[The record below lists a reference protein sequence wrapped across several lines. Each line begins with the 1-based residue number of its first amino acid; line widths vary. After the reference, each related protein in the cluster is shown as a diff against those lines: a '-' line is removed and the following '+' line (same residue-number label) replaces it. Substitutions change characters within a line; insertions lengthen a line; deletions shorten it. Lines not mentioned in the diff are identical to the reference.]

1 MNLSEFLKRYSSINN
16 KFIDDFFNI
25 YDINNKN
32 IHIINLDKV
41 SKWLKTRKSDLKETL
56 KNLIN

>member
-1 MNLSEFLKRYSSINN
+1 MIFSVY
-16 KFIDDFFNI
+16 I

-41 SKWLKTRKSDLKETL
+41 SKWLKTRKSILK
-56 KNLIN
+56 KNFKKFL